1 MPTSPT
7 VQDVVVKVC
16 SIPADF
22 HRRGDVSV
30 VYLLEESGY
39 DAIRDAITV
48 PILQQHLQAQPS
60 LIDDW
65 AGYSEDKRCSSG
77 WYFDDTCYS
86 TGYFSAEAGQSRE
99 QVFAERTQACAEFIK
114 HELASIRENP
124 SFGSGQK
131 SLGSRRKRKPARF
144 TRS

>member
-1 MPTSPT
+1 MPTPPT

-39 DAIRDAITV
+39 DTVRDAITV
-48 PILQQHLQAQPS
+48 PILRQHLQAQPS

-65 AGYSEDKRCSSG
+65 AGYSEGKRCSSG
-77 WYFDDTCYS
+77 WYFDDDRHS
-86 TGYFSAEAGQSRE
+86 TGHFSSKAGRSHQ
-99 QVFAERTQACAEFIK
+99 QVFPDRTEACAEFIK
-114 HELASIRENP
+114 HELESIRENP
-124 SFGSGQK
+124 SFRSGQK
-131 SLGSRRKRKPARF
+131 S
-144 TRS
+144 

>member
-1 MPTSPT
+1 MPTPAT

-16 SIPADF
+16 FIPADF

-39 DAIRDAITV
+39 DTVRDAITV
-48 PILQQHLQAQPS
+48 PILQQHLQGQPS

-77 WYFDDTCYS
+77 WYFDDGRYS
-86 TGYFSAEAGQSRE
+86 TGYFSSEAGRSRE
-99 QVFAERTQACAEFIK
+99 QVFTERTQACAEFIK
-114 HELASIRENP
+114 HELESIRENP

-131 SLGSRRKRKPARF
+131 SLASRRKRKPAEF

>member
-48 PILQQHLQAQPS
+48 PHPS
-60 LIDDW
+60 AAL
-65 AGYSEDKRCSSG
+65 A
-77 WYFDDTCYS
+77 
-86 TGYFSAEAGQSRE
+86 
-99 QVFAERTQACAEFIK
+99 RTA
-114 HELASIRENP
+114 
-124 SFGSGQK
+124 
-131 SLGSRRKRKPARF
+131 KPD
-144 TRS
+144 